1 MNRIYLLLLVATAF
15 STALFSCQKDPEIIT
30 ETITIHDTVYV
41 TQQVTDTLIQHIIDT
56 MTVTELVEDTAT
68 TFILLRHAE
77 TAGAGSDPGLSAA
90 GLERAEELA
99 RVLQG
104 VALDGIYSSNYNRTK
119 QTAQPLATSKGLTTT
134 TYPATVLDPL
144 AEGILENNHGKAVVV
159 LGHSN
164 TVPLLLNILTGTDDF
179 SNLPETQYDNLFI
192 VSVFEKGR
200 SKVVHLKYGKP
211 TP

>member
-1 MNRIYLLLLVATAF
+1 
-15 STALFSCQKDPEIIT
+15 
-30 ETITIHDTVYV
+30 
-41 TQQVTDTLIQHIIDT
+41 
-56 MTVTELVEDTAT
+56 
-68 TFILLRHAE
+68 
-77 TAGAGSDPGLSAA
+77 
-90 GLERAEELA
+90 
-99 RVLQG
+99 
-104 VALDGIYSSNYNRTK
+104 
-119 QTAQPLATSKGLTTT
+119 
-134 TYPATVLDPL
+134 
-144 AEGILENNHGKAVVV
+144 VVV